1 MIRAILGLLLIL
13 SGIVGCTLLTGCSS
27 TPGRF
32 DNLIVVSLAG
42 DRAFVSSLYGPIGI
56 TAELRADDARELKRM
71 REQSRDA
78 EEMLRI
84 LSRQQ
89 ITTPKGP

>member
-1 MIRAILGLLLIL
+1 MRIIVL
-13 SGIVGCTLLTGCSS
+13 SLCAALAGCGS

-32 DNLIVVSLAG
+32 DNVLVTTLSG

-78 EEMLRI
+78 EELVRMLARH
-84 LSRQQ
+84 QQ
-89 ITTPKGP
+89 GARP

>member
-1 MIRAILGLLLIL
+1 MKY
-13 SGIVGCTLLTGCSS
+13 VTLALCAALTGCGS

-32 DNLIVVSLAG
+32 DNLIVMSLTG

-56 TAELRADDARELKRM
+56 TAELRKEDAAELKRM

-84 LSRQQ
+84 LSRQGV
-89 ITTPKGP
+89 K